1 MSEKLDTRTR
11 LLDAAEQLLAR
22 EGVERAQIQ
31 AITQLAG
38 QRNTSALH
46 YHFASRE
53 GLLNAVLAR
62 HLDSIENL
70 RSQRIG
76 ELEQLGQSDDLR
88 ILVEALVLPLASKLA
103 DSTGHNYL
111 LILQQCIGE
120 LGVLVEGEQMPESLR
135 KLYRLLRAA
144 LRHLPK
150 AIAEERIRFVVN
162 AMVAALAARAK
173 TIETETAAPL
183 SNKLFV
189 RNLVSMLHGALA
201 EPHR

>member
-1 MSEKLDTRTR
+1 MPNKADTRAR
-11 LLDAAEQLLAR
+11 LLDAAEQLFAR

-31 AITQLAG
+31 AITQMAG

-53 GLLNAVLAR
+53 GLLREVLAR
-62 HLDSIENL
+62 HLDSIEVARAQHL
-70 RSQRIG
+70 A
-76 ELEQLGQSDDLR
+76 ELQIDQSDDLR
-88 ILVEALVLPLASKLA
+88 VLVEALVLPLASKLA
-103 DSTGHNYL
+103 DSAGHNYL

-120 LGVLVEGEQMPESLR
+120 LGILIEGEQMPESLR

-144 LRHLPK
+144 LSQLPK
-150 AIAEERIRFVVN
+150 AVADERIRFVVN

-173 TIETETAAPL
+173 AIEAETAPSL

-189 RNLVSMLHGALA
+189 RNLVTMLHGALA
-201 EPHR
+201 EPHI